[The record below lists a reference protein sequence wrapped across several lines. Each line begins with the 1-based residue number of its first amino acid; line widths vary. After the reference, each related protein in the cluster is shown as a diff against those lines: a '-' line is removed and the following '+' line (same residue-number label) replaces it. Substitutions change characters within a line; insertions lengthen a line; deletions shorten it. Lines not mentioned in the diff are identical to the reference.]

1 MKKFLLTSIILS
13 AVISCG
19 FIDYNF
25 DYDYFDYDS
34 HMNYDAIKEYYLF
47 SGSHYTDQSRV
58 YIKIRGDRAYLEI
71 DGHVVENLRRNIYSS
86 TGDIFVS
93 SDGFVTLEIRS
104 YYGITEAY
112 ITRYGHTRVYVDKQS
127 YDYNNN
133 NYYDYDNFDNYY
145 YFDDYYHYHNN
156 KSKRIIK
163 NYTSKYGSSRLII
176 ITSNNTAFIRIDG
189 EEILGLRKTSEN
201 VYENE
206 YARIKLIGNKAY
218 VFLGSK
224 KMEFFLSDTKIR

>member
-1 MKKFLLTSIILS
+1 MKKVLLTSIILS

-19 FIDYNF
+19 FIEYNYDYGHV
-25 DYDYFDYDS
+25 YFDYDT

-47 SGSHYTDQSRV
+47 SGSNYIDKSRV

-71 DGHVVENLRRNIYSS
+71 DGHIVENLRRNIYSS
-86 TGDIFVS
+86 IGDMFVS

-112 ITRYGHTRVYVDKQS
+112 VTRYGHTRVYVDKQS

-145 YFDDYYHYHNN
+145 YFDNYYSN
-156 KSKRIIK
+156 KRAK
-163 NYTSKYGSSRLII
+163 NYTSKYGDSRLII
-176 ITSNNTAFIRIDG
+176 IESDNTAFIRLDG
-189 EEILGLRKTSEN
+189 EEIFGLRKTSEN

-206 YARIKLIGNKAY
+206 YARVKLIDNKAY

-224 KMEFFLSDTKIR
+224 KMELFLNDIKIR